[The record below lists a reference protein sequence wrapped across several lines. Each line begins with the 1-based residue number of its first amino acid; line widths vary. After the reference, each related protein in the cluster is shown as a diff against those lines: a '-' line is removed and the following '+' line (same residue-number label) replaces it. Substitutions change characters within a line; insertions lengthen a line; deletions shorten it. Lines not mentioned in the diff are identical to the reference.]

1 MPKAV
6 CLRSRGAA
14 AFAGRVYYAVVPS
27 GSVCGST
34 IPEADLPHV
43 FDRFYRSDKSRK
55 SKSGS
60 FGLGLAITKE
70 MAEKLGGEILV
81 ASTAEAGTVFQVIF
95 SL

>member
-1 MPKAV
+1 MLEEPGG
-6 CLRSRGAA
+6 CR
-14 AFAGRVYYAVVPS
+14 FAGRVYYAVVPP

-55 SKSGS
+55 SEPGS

-70 MAEKLGGEILV
+70 MAEKLGGEISV

>member
-1 MPKAV
+1 M
-6 CLRSRGAA
+6 
-14 AFAGRVYYAVVPS
+14 VPP

-55 SKSGS
+55 SESGS

-70 MAEKLGGEILV
+70 MAEKLGGEISV
-81 ASTAEAGTVFQVIF
+81 AGTAEAGTVFQVIF

>member
-1 MPKAV
+1 MLEEPGGY
-6 CLRSRGAA
+6 R
-14 AFAGRVYYAVVPS
+14 FAGRVYYIVVPP

-55 SKSGS
+55 SESGS

-70 MAEKLGGEILV
+70 MAEKLGGEISA
-81 ASTAEAGTVFQVIF
+81 ASTAEAGTVFQVIL

>member
-1 MPKAV
+1 MLEEP
-6 CLRSRGAA
+6 GAA
-14 AFAGRVYYAVVPS
+14 VFAGQVYYAVVPP

-55 SKSGS
+55 SESGS

-70 MAEKLGGEILV
+70 MAEKLGGEISV

>member
-1 MPKAV
+1 MLEEPGG
-6 CLRSRGAA
+6 RR
-14 AFAGRVYYAVVPS
+14 FAGRVYYAVVSP

-55 SKSGS
+55 SESGS

-70 MAEKLGGEILV
+70 MAEKLGGEISV
-81 ASTAEAGTVFQVIF
+81 AGTAEAGTVFQVIF

>member
-6 CLRSRGAA
+6 CLRSRGLPLCG
-14 AFAGRVYYAVVPS
+14 AGIYATVPL

-55 SKSGS
+55 SESGS

-70 MAEKLGGEILV
+70 MAEKLGGEISV
-81 ASTAEAGTVFQVIF
+81 ASTAEAGTVLQVIF